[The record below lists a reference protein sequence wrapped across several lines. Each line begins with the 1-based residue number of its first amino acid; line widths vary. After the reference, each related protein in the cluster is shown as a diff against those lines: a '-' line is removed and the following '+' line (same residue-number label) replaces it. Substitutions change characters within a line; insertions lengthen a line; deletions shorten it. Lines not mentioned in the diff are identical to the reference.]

1 MIFFE
6 YEQVVKIHSALI
18 SKTGGM
24 DLEHE
29 TLELR

>member
-6 YEQVVKIHSALI
+6 HEQVIKIHSILI

-24 DLEHE
+24 DGV
-29 TLELR
+29 RDDIKQ

>member
-6 YEQVVKIHSALI
+6 YEQVVKIHSIFI

-24 DLEHE
+24 DGVRDE
-29 TLELR
+29 